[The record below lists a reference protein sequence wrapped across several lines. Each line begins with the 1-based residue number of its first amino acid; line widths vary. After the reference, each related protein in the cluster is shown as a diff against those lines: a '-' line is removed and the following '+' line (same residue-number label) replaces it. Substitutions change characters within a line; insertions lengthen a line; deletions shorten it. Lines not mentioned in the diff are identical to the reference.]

1 MASSVLSREQRLRKQ
16 AELRSLNINLN
27 NLREREASYIKA
39 SAVVPDLLIH
49 QINDVRQQVATV
61 EDELQGVE
69 ASESPG
75 QEYYRQ
81 ALEAELAGELA
92 ASLKLYRRAMR
103 QGHPDAAA
111 AIRSINYSQ
120 KMARNRAESAR
131 TRLLLPV
138 HYPSRSLFIALILFM
153 TVGLILVLAFI
164 RRSQPAQSQEVEVA
178 ELPTIIETPTPPTI
192 KLIIPP
198 TPTLLPTS
206 TPTSTPPPTDT
217 PTSTSTPRQSIFP
230 TATSLPEP
238 TSTPPLRAAPRMV
251 GPRNGLVW
259 NDGAIVF
266 EFEPLDL
273 AEDELYCLDTLR
285 GFDATNTENWS
296 YKPEGSK
303 FPAIAVEANVFR
315 VARDQGMRC
324 IVWAAAIGKK
334 SCETIISEFTPK
346 RVIGLPQPCNFTP

>member
-49 QINDVRQQVATV
+49 QINEVRQQIATV
-61 EDELQGVE
+61 EHDLHGVE
-69 ASESPG
+69 APEAPE

-81 ALEAELAGELA
+81 AFEAELAGETTQ
-92 ASLKLYRRAMR
+92 SLKLYRKAMR

-111 AIRSINYSQ
+111 AMRSLTYSL

-131 TRLLLPV
+131 TRLLLPA
-138 HYPSRSLFIALILFM
+138 HYPRRSLFIALILFV
-153 TVGLILVLAFI
+153 TVSLILVLAFI

-178 ELPTIIETPTPPTI
+178 AGLPTATVTPTPPTV

-206 TPTSTPPPTDT
+206 TPTSTPAPTDT
-217 PTSTSTPRQSIFP
+217 STPTPRQSIFP
-230 TATSLPEP
+230 TTTSTTEP
-238 TSTPPLRAAPRMV
+238 TSTPPLRGAPRIV

-273 AEDELYCLDTLR
+273 EEDELYCLDTLR
-285 GFDATNTENWS
+285 GFDITNTENWS

-324 IVWAAAIGKK
+324 IVWAAGIGKQ
-334 SCETIISEFTPK
+334 SCETIISELTPK